1 MLVLGHS
8 HFCKALEVGT
18 RFADSRDP
26 ALHQTAEQ
34 HLESAANYYVRAGFQ
49 GASEYSKAMGY
60 LFDAYLYTD
69 EATREKDPDKK
80 ARLYIMTEKILQTSI
95 GSFMR
100 AGQPEKTEQVQRL
113 LKKVKEERELA
124 LSLSEVFH
132 APSIMSTTAAFI
144 TPGPTREDAVGLEKF
159 EHANVHAN
167 IIVNRKELK
176 VGEILDLEIELAN
189 AGKGQ
194 ALLTQIERAVPE
206 GFELTTKPESYR
218 VEGHS
223 INMKCKRLDP
233 LKAEEVK
240 FSLRPKHK
248 GSFSL
253 APKILYLDENGNSKS
268 HQPEPVTI
276 TVKELGIKGWIAGN
290 T

>member
-1 MLVLGHS
+1 M
-8 HFCKALEVGT
+8 
-18 RFADSRDP
+18 
-26 ALHQTAEQ
+26 
-34 HLESAANYYVRAGFQ
+34 
-49 GASEYSKAMGY
+49 
-60 LFDAYLYTD
+60 
-69 EATREKDPDKK
+69 
-80 ARLYIMTEKILQTSI
+80 MTEKILQTSI
-95 GSFMR
+95 GSFIR

-113 LKKVKEERELA
+113 LEKVKEERELA

-132 APSIMSTTAAFI
+132 APSIISTTAAFI

-167 IIVNRKELK
+167 VIVDRKELK

-206 GFELTTKPESYR
+206 GFELTVKPELYR

-223 INMKCKRLDP
+223 INMKGKRLDQ
-233 LKAEEVK
+233 LKTEEVK
-240 FSLRPKHK
+240 FSVKSKHR
-248 GSFSL
+248 GSFTIS
-253 APKILYLDENGNSKS
+253 PRIMYVDENGNAKS
-268 HQPEPVTI
+268 HQPEPLTVT
-276 TVKELGIKGWIAGN
+276 VRELGIKGWIAGD